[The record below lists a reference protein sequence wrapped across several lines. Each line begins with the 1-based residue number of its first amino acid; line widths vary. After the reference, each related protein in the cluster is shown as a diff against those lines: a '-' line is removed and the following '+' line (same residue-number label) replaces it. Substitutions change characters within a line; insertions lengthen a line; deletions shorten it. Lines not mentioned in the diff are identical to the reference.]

1 MSGPGRGDA
10 FFIGWA
16 PRLPDG
22 LHGFLGLVAGASLVG
37 MALAAL
43 LLSAS
48 VDDSGG
54 GDFDWAAGERTLR
67 GTLVDA
73 PYPVLHLPPDAAHPR
88 GHAVL
93 LSGLGK
99 SGVDADPALAARV
112 VDATGLMLKRGTLD
126 MMQVGDAPGLR
137 AVESAASAPPSPP
150 ADAEPLGR
158 WRITGE
164 ICDGKCWIG
173 AMRPGSG
180 LSHRACASLCL
191 IGGIPPVFVAT
202 GPVAGSSFLLL
213 AGADGGRM
221 PDALRRLIGL
231 RIRLDGEVERSS
243 DLLIFRAD
251 PATAEVL

>member
-1 MSGPGRGDA
+1 MSAPGRSDA

-16 PRLPDG
+16 PRLPRG
-22 LHGFLGLVAGASLVG
+22 LRGFLGAVAGATLAG

-43 LLSAS
+43 LLSAG
-48 VDDSGG
+48 VDNPGG
-54 GDFDWAAGERTLR
+54 GDFEWTAGERTLR
-67 GTLVDA
+67 GTLVA
-73 PYPVLHLPPDAAHPR
+73 EPYPVLLLPPDAAHPR

-99 SGVDADPALAARV
+99 SGVDADPALASRA
-112 VDATGLMLKRGTLD
+112 VDATGLMLKRGALD

-137 AVESAASAPPSPP
+137 AAAEGVAAVPTG
-150 ADAEPLGR
+150 AEPLGR

-180 LSHRACASLCL
+180 VAHRACASLCL
-191 IGGIPPVFVAT
+191 VGGIPPVFVAT

-221 PDALRRLIGL
+221 PESLLRLVGL
-231 RIRLDGEVERSS
+231 RVRLDGEVERRG
-243 DLLIFRAD
+243 DLLVFRAD
-251 PATAEVL
+251 PSTAEVP

>member
-22 LHGFLGLVAGASLVG
+22 LRGFLGFAAGASLAG

-67 GTLVDA
+67 GTLVAA

-137 AVESAASAPPSPP
+137 AAESAAAPPSPL
-150 ADAEPLGR
+150 DSEPLGR

-164 ICDGKCWIG
+164 ICDGKCWTG

-180 LSHRACASLCL
+180 LSHRACASLCI

-202 GPVAGSSFLLL
+202 GPVADNSFLLL
-213 AGADGGRM
+213 AGADGGRI

-231 RIRLDGEVERSS
+231 RVRLDGEVERRG

-251 PATAEVL
+251 PASAEVL